1 MFYFHRVSLTI
12 VILSVVVLACALPT
26 IALEDPSA
34 ISTKAAQTVIAGFTQ
49 AALSATSSPT
59 LQEPTLT
66 FTPEPPTQ
74 EPTLT
79 FTPVP
84 PTPTPTETSTPS
96 PTLTATPFFTPTP
109 VVPLISVSVPTNC
122 RVGPGKVY
130 RMVGALLVGESAQI
144 YGIDPTGQYWYIRN
158 PDSSSGFCW
167 LWGQYAT
174 IIGNVA
180 FLPVYTPPPTPTL
193 TFTPTPSP
201 DFEAAYTSSDT
212 CVGWWVEIRLR
223 NTGSIPFRSMGITV
237 KDTVT
242 GIVLANYTDG
252 FTNIDGCL
260 SSNTRDILAAGK
272 ARVISAPAFNY
283 DPSGHK
289 LRTTITLCSD
299 DGQSGTCV
307 TRTIVFTP

>member
-1 MFYFHRVSLTI
+1 MVYPHRVSLTI
-12 VILSVVVLACALPT
+12 VILSIVALACALPSIT
-26 IALEDPSA
+26 LQDPSA
-34 ISTKAAQTVIAGFTQ
+34 ISTRAAQTVVAEFTWV
-49 AALSATSSPT
+49 ALSQTLSPPT
-59 LQEPTLT
+59 QEPTFT
-66 FTPEPPTQ
+66 FTPEPPT
-74 EPTLT
+74 
-79 FTPVP
+79 F
-84 PTPTPTETSTPS
+84 TPTETSTPT
-96 PTLTATPFFTPTP
+96 PTLTATPFFTPTL

-122 RVGPGKVY
+122 RTGPGKVY
-130 RMVGALLVGESAQI
+130 RMVGALLVGESAQV
-144 YGIDPTGQYWYIRN
+144 YGINPTGQYWYIRN
-158 PDSSSGFCW
+158 PDSSNGFCW
-167 LWGQYAT
+167 VWGQYAT
-174 IIGNVA
+174 IVGNTT
-180 FLPVYTPPPTPTL
+180 FLPVYTPPPTPTP

-242 GIVLANYTDG
+242 GVVLANYTDG

-260 SSNTRDILAAGK
+260 SSNTRDILAVGK
-272 ARVISAPAFNY
+272 TRVISAPAFNY

-307 TRTIVFTP
+307 TKTIIFTP